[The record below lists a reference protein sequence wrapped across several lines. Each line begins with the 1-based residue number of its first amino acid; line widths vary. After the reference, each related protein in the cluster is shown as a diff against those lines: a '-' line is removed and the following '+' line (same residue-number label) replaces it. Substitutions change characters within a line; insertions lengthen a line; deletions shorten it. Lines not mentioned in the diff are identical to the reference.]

1 MADATLSDIVEE
13 VSSEDGVRTVKVE
26 ITHKHEERSSGTT
39 WAIGLGIVL
48 ILSLGLFYAADKSG
62 VLGSDSDDVFG
73 CSNGEDDDGGGRAD
87 DQDPDCWTAGQY
99 QETNSESD
107 PTNDLQSTPNP

>member
-1 MADATLSDIVEE
+1 MADSTLSDIVEE

-48 ILSLGLFYAADKSG
+48 ILALGLFYVADKSG
-62 VLGSDSDDVFG
+62 GLLPGSDDGYG
-73 CSNGEDDDGGGRAD
+73 CNNGEDDDGGGRAD
-87 DQDPDCWTAGQY
+87 DQDPDCWTAGNY
-99 QETNSESD
+99 EETNSESD
-107 PTNDLQSTPNP
+107 PNNDLQGTPNP

>member
-48 ILSLGLFYAADKSG
+48 IVSLGLFYVADKSG
-62 VLGSDSDDVFG
+62 VLLSDDDAVVG
-73 CSNGEDDDGGGRAD
+73 NCADGEDNDGDDLID
-87 DQDPDCWTAGQY
+87 DEDLGCQDPIRFEYDP
-99 QETNSESD
+99 ERNENSR
-107 PTNDLQSTPNP
+107 

>member
-1 MADATLSDIVEE
+1 MADATISDIVEE

-48 ILSLGLFYAADKSG
+48 VLALGLFYVADKSG
-62 VLGSDSDDVFG
+62 VLLP
-73 CSNGEDDDGGGRAD
+73 GEDDVVGNCADGEDNDGD
-87 DQDPDCWTAGQY
+87 DTIDR
-99 QETNSESD
+99 
-107 PTNDLQSTPNP
+107 NDLGCIHPTTFEYDPERNENSR

>member
-26 ITHKHEERSSGTT
+26 ITHKHEERSSGVT

-48 ILSLGLFYAADKSG
+48 ISVSYTHLTL
-62 VLGSDSDDVFG
+62 
-73 CSNGEDDDGGGRAD
+73 
-87 DQDPDCWTAGQY
+87 
-99 QETNSESD
+99 
-107 PTNDLQSTPNP
+107 PTKRIV

>member
-48 ILSLGLFYAADKSG
+48 VLALGLFYVADKSG
-62 VLGSDSDDVFG
+62 VLLP
-73 CSNGEDDDGGGRAD
+73 GEDDVMGNCADGEDNDGDNFTDED
-87 DQDPDCWTAGQY
+87 DLGCQNPNSLEYDP
-99 QETNSESD
+99 ERNENSR
-107 PTNDLQSTPNP
+107 